1 LGAGER
7 RDHIVR
13 LAVTGGHMIVTELDQ
28 CVILFIGLP
37 DAADRSSPHSQALT
51 RPSKGKLIGRR

>member
-1 LGAGER
+1 VGGGER

-13 LAVTGGHMIVTELDQ
+13 LAVTGGHMIVTEL
-28 CVILFIGLP
+28 LFIRLP